1 MTDRFEELLKELS
14 ALLGIS
20 LHPDHKGAC
29 KLVFN
34 ETLHVQLECDA
45 ALENLLIATFIC
57 DIPPG
62 KFRENILKDALKA
75 NSPFPKI
82 GTLAYSDRNNKLTL
96 FTSLRLSNLTGV
108 KLAEILSL
116 FVDKANQWRTGVETG
131 HTAQLIGK

>member
-1 MTDRFEELLKELS
+1 MTDRFEELLKELGVQ
-14 ALLGIS
+14 LGIS

-34 ETLHVQLECDA
+34 DTLHVQLECDA
-45 ALENLLIATFIC
+45 HQENLLLATFIC

-75 NSPFPKI
+75 NSPFPKN
-82 GTLAYSDRNNKLTL
+82 GTLSYSERNNKLTL
-96 FTSLRLSNLTGV
+96 FTSIRFGTLTGH

-116 FVDKANQWRTGVETG
+116 FVDKANQWRSGVETG

>member
-14 ALLGIS
+14 ALLGIP
-20 LHPDHKGAC
+20 LHPDRKGAC

-45 ALENLLIATFIC
+45 ALENLLIAAFIC

-75 NSPFPKI
+75 NSPFPKV
-82 GTLAYSDRNNKLTL
+82 GTLAYSERNNKLTL
-96 FTSLRLSNLTGV
+96 FTSLRISNLTGH
-108 KLAEILSL
+108 KLAETLSL
-116 FVDKANQWRTGVETG
+116 FVEKANLWRTGVETG
-131 HTAQLIGK
+131 HTAQLTGK